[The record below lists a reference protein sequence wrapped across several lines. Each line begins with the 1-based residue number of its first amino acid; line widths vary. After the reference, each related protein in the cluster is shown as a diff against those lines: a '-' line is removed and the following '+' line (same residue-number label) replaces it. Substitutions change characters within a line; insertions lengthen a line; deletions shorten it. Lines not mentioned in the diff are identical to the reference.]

1 MTAFST
7 DEFRMVLGEWV
18 WVKPFHETPAKVPN
32 RPFRSGRRP
41 NLFSRPSLHSAVKN
55 LRDIIGD
62 IEARLD
68 EKDEVRELA
77 LKSSRAI
84 ARLSSS
90 AIHGLHKGEDS
101 DAPLREAREEAMKL
115 HSVLEGH
122 PELYHSGFVENA
134 LQELCEAAIVHA
146 IARGKPLPGPRD
158 CEATD
163 ASYLLGLGDA
173 VGELRRFAL
182 EELRRGNVG
191 GAADHLKTMED
202 IFDVLVRFD
211 YPSALVALKRKQDVA
226 RSLIEKTRGEVAV
239 ATRGKALEDKID
251 GLTGRL

>member
-1 MTAFST
+1 
-7 DEFRMVLGEWV
+7 
-18 WVKPFHETPAKVPN
+18 
-32 RPFRSGRRP
+32 
-41 NLFSRPSLHSAVKN
+41 VKN
-55 LRDIIGD
+55 LRDIIEE
-62 IEARLD
+62 IEGRLD

-77 LKSSRAI
+77 LKSSRSI
-84 ARLSSS
+84 ARLSSA
-90 AIHGLHKGEDS
+90 AIHSLHKGEDS
-101 DAPLREAREEAMKL
+101 DASLREARDEAMKL
-115 HSVLEGH
+115 RSVLEDH
-122 PELYHSGFVENA
+122 QDLYHSGFVENA

-146 IARGKPLPGPRD
+146 IAQGRPLPGPRE
-158 CEATD
+158 CGATD

-182 EELRRGNVG
+182 EDLRRGNVTR
-191 GAADHLKTMED
+191 AAENLKTMED

-251 GLTGRL
+251 GLREKL

>member
-1 MTAFST
+1 M
-7 DEFRMVLGEWV
+7 
-18 WVKPFHETPAKVPN
+18 
-32 RPFRSGRRP
+32 
-41 NLFSRPSLHSAVKN
+41 KN
-55 LRDIIGD
+55 LPDIIGE

-84 ARLSSS
+84 ARLSSQ

-101 DAPLREAREEAMKL
+101 EGPLRDAREEAMKL
-115 HSVLEGH
+115 KSVLEDH
-122 PELYHSGFVENA
+122 PELYHAGFVENA
-134 LQELCEAAIVHA
+134 LQELAEAAIVHA
-146 IARGKPLPGPRD
+146 IAKARPLPSPR
-158 CEATD
+158 EAGATD
-163 ASYLLGLGDA
+163 ASYLLGLGDV

-182 EELRRGNVG
+182 EALRRGDVA

-202 IFDVLVRFD
+202 IFDALVRFD

-226 RSLIEKTRGEVAV
+226 RSLIEKTRGEIAV

-251 GLTGRL
+251 RLEGRV